1 MILGMKG
8 AHNYR
13 KEGKFKAIRN
23 YHVKLNESDLYKTII
38 SCYSEQP

>member
-23 YHVKLNESDLYKTII
+23 YYVKLNEFDLYKTII
-38 SCYSEQP
+38 SCYCEQL